1 MSGQS
6 GPVDPKAQP
15 GGHVLALCG
24 GIGGAKLALGL
35 YRVLPPRGLT
45 VVVNTGDDFV
55 HLGLHVSP
63 DLDTVLYTL
72 AGWSD
77 PERGW
82 GRADESW
89 QCMEALEAL
98 GGPVW
103 FRLGDRD
110 LAMHMLRTQWLGQGE
125 TLTAFARYV
134 AGRMGIMADILP
146 MSDDPVRTIVET
158 SEGPLAFQNYFV
170 ARRCE
175 PAVSAIRFAGADR
188 ARPSPE
194 LLRALARPDLVAI
207 VICPSNPYLSI
218 DPLLSVPGMRAALAE
233 AAAPVVAVSPLIA
246 GQAVKG
252 PTAKIMAELG
262 VSATAQ
268 AIAAHY
274 RDLLDGLVIDTGDA
288 AEARGLGVRS
298 VVTATLMRT
307 LADRER
313 LAREVLRFA
322 AEIAADGATSP
333 DGTQLATEAAR

>member
-6 GPVDPKAQP
+6 GPVERS

-24 GIGGAKLALGL
+24 GVGGAKLALGL
-35 YRVLPPRGLT
+35 YRVLPPHGLT
-45 VVVNTGDDFV
+45 VVVNTGDDFA

-98 GGPVW
+98 GGPSW
-103 FRLGDRD
+103 FRLGDCD

-125 TLTAFARYV
+125 TLTAFARHV
-134 AGRMGIMADILP
+134 AGRMGIAADILP

-158 SEGPLAFQNYFV
+158 NEGPLAFQNYFV

-175 PAVSAIRFAGADR
+175 PAVSAIRFAAAER

-262 VSATAQ
+262 VNATAQ

-274 RDLLDGLVIDTGDA
+274 RDLLDGLVIDAGDS
-288 AEARGLGVRS
+288 AEAANLAVRIE
-298 VVTATLMRT
+298 VTSTLMRD
-307 LADRER
+307 LDDRER
-313 LAREVLRFA
+313 LAREVVRFA
-322 AEIAADGATSP
+322 AQIAVDRAASP
-333 DGTQLATEAAR
+333 GGTLVASGMTR